1 MTIASVAADVNRGA
15 INHDAMLFAMAV
27 HDLSTF
33 TGWVFH
39 AVSPGAAYLPNWH
52 IRAIAYALE
61 RVARGECKR
70 LIITMPPRSLKS
82 VTASVAFPAWLLGRD
97 PTKKV
102 ICVSYAQNLA
112 VNLANSFRNVV
123 DSPWYRAM
131 FPAFK
136 ISARK
141 NTENELQTTLGGG
154 RLATSTGGQL
164 TGRGGDII
172 IIDDPLKADEAH
184 SETAR
189 TKCAEWVRTT
199 LMSRFD
205 NPSEGAIVLVMQR
218 LHVDDL
224 AGILL
229 DNGGWEHL
237 NLPAIAEG
245 DQRIQ
250 ISKARWHDRKH
261 GDLLHPE
268 RLGGAELDQLKR
280 DLGSLGFS
288 AQYQQAP
295 APAEGN
301 IVKKA
306 WFRDYDPTALRTHGM
321 MIVQS
326 WDTAL
331 KSDPSN
337 DYSVGTTWAMDDG
350 NFYLLDLVRARAS
363 YPELIKKVK
372 AGIETQNPDIVLIE
386 DAGSG
391 SSLIADLDSQFIP
404 TTAVKARLDKETR
417 LARVAAM
424 IENGNVYLPRDAHWK
439 DDFMVEVLAFPNGR
453 NDDQVELND
462 SGFDLDEGRQLEG
475 AGLCG
480 EVFGEVGCSASRSF
494 KCGKQ
499 LSRLQRCDIW

>member
-1 MTIASVAADVNRGA
+1 MTSILTRFGGGDGSAKPVGQLD
-15 INHDAMLFAMAV
+15 LLLAMARN
-27 HDLSTF
+27 DLAPF
-33 TGWVFH
+33 TALAFS
-39 AVSPGAAYLPNWH
+39 AIAPGANYLQNWH
-52 IRAIAYALE
+52 IRAITYALQ
-61 RVARGECKR
+61 RVERGECKR

-131 FPAFK
+131 FPTFK

-141 NTENELQTTLGGG
+141 NTEHELQTTLGGG

-184 SETAR
+184 SEAAR
-189 TKCAEWVRTT
+189 TRCSDWVRTT

-245 DQRIQ
+245 DQRVQ
-250 ISKARWHDRKH
+250 IGRKRWHQRKH
-261 GDLLHPE
+261 GDLLHSA
-268 RLGGAELDQLKR
+268 RLSMVTLEALKR
-280 DLGSLGFS
+280 ELGSLGFS

-301 IVKKA
+301 IVKKV
-306 WFRDYDPTALRTHGM
+306 WFRDYDPGGLRKHGM
-321 MIVQS
+321 TMVQS
-326 WDTAL
+326 WDTAV
-331 KSDPSN
+331 KGEPSS
-337 DYSVGTTWAMDDG
+337 DYSVCTTWAMDSD
-350 NFYLLDLVRARAS
+350 NYYLLDLVRIRAA
-363 YPELIKKVK
+363 YPELIKRVK
-372 AGIETQNPDIVLIE
+372 AGIETHNPDIVLIE

-391 SSLIADLDSQFIP
+391 SSLIADLESQRIP

-417 LARVAAM
+417 LSRVAAM
-424 IENGNVYLPRDAHWK
+424 IENGNVHLPRDAPWRE
-439 DDFMVEVLAFPNGR
+439 DFMVEVLAFPAGR
-453 NDDQVELND
+453 NDDQVD
-462 SGFDLDEGRQLEG
+462 SMTQALIWMKDDSSKGGGF
-475 AGLCG
+475 
-480 EVFGEVGCSASRSF
+480 VGKF
-494 KCGKQ
+494 Y
-499 LSRLQRCDIW
+499 